1 MATAR
6 WWECKIASRD
16 EWLLGFKKG
25 SLVFAKNGEN
35 NITLFDGKKWE
46 SLPKGAVTKVK
57 LLLRLRENHA
67 AFVERYY
74 QFKLSQA
81 SHPSIAE
88 APDMREARE
97 AGVSDMILPNDALF
111 GKEASS
117 ML

>member
-1 MATAR
+1 MAMPR
-6 WWECKIASRD
+6 WWECKITGRD
-16 EWLLGFKKG
+16 EWFLGFKKG

-35 NITLFDGKKWE
+35 HITLFDGRKWE

-57 LLLRLRENHA
+57 LLSRLKENHA

-81 SHPSIAE
+81 SHSSNGE
-88 APDMREARE
+88 APDMRGAQEP
-97 AGVSDMILPNDALF
+97 GMSNMILPNDAPF